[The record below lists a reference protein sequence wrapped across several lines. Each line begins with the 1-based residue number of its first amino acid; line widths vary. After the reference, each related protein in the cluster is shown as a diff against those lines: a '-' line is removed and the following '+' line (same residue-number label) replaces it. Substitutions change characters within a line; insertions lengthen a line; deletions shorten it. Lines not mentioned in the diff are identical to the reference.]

1 MDQALTNNEKHRFSA
16 NFLKNIND
24 ELCKLHEKRDVTLRD
39 IYESLGLIG
48 SYYVAEEFLDQVV
61 YPKSEKITNE
71 ICLLQQIVFIKEC
84 DIYG

>member
-71 ICLLQQIVFIKEC
+71 ICLLQ
-84 DIYG
+84 